1 MGVDREPFP
10 RYSDGY
16 VIYKALLRILMKI
29 LPSFKKNYSENRLFF
44 CINSGRAGSQYL
56 SELLGTAKEVIS
68 YHEPEPNM
76 SGKYLT
82 MINEELYD
90 KTFEARLIKC
100 KAIKKLLRRFSRNEV
115 YCETNHMFIKTF
127 FDVIMSEFDNNIIE
141 ILILRRNAVKVLKS
155 FIEMG
160 YFSPF
165 NTYWPKWMS
174 SPNAKTAAIGCLHSD
189 DKMDQYDRCIAY
201 LIDIEARAQRFL
213 KDYPHIKVHN
223 IRLEDLRSFD
233 NVNRL
238 WDDLTITCTRKT
250 YKVFKKVINKRA
262 KVKNE
267 MRILTNMEYC
277 HERMGSYI
285 ERAEAAGIQIPE
297 TLVWES

>member
-1 MGVDREPFP
+1 
-10 RYSDGY
+10 
-16 VIYKALLRILMKI
+16 
-29 LPSFKKNYSENRLFF
+29 
-44 CINSGRAGSQYL
+44 
-56 SELLGTAKEVIS
+56 
-68 YHEPEPNM
+68 
-76 SGKYLT
+76 
-82 MINEELYD
+82 
-90 KTFEARLIKC
+90 
-100 KAIKKLLRRFSRNEV
+100 
-115 YCETNHMFIKTF
+115 
-127 FDVIMSEFDNNIIE
+127 
-141 ILILRRNAVKVLKS
+141 
-155 FIEMG
+155 
-160 YFSPF
+160 
-165 NTYWPKWMS
+165 MS